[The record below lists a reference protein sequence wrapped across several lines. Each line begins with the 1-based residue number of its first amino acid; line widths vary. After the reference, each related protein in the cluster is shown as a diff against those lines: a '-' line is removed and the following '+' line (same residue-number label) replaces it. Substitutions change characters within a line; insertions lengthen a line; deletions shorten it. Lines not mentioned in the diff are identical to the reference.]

1 VELIENM
8 NSLKIRNLLLDIR
21 LEFNYYP
28 DDLTP
33 EIKKQFVNRTKP
45 LIKELNKRLYNNWI
59 KRGAKA
65 VSKRPVKLTFAS
77 IMKNGL

>member
-1 VELIENM
+1 MELIENM